1 MVDRT
6 TGRLRGTERDTASL
20 TRMAVMGAFA
30 LVLAA
35 LLIGGVWLTARPL
48 ALLFAAIVIAEAA
61 APLIDRAGKVMP
73 RGVAVGVLYLGVAA
87 LFGGLLWYL
96 APTLVTQARELAE
109 QAPATIER
117 LRNTVQGWDLA
128 GGNDILSKITSGFG
142 KMTDLLIALPM
153 MIVSTSLDLV
163 LVVAMSAYWLL
174 TRSRVAR
181 FSRSLVPSDDEAQVQ
196 RVLEELSSTVGGYVR
211 GTLISALLVGTIVY
225 IGLLVIGVDYPLV
238 LALVAGFGEI
248 IPVVG
253 PVFAAVPTTL
263 VAFATSPTQGL
274 IVLVFYVIVQQI
286 ESNLI
291 TPNVMSRETDIP
303 PLLVLI
309 ALSIGAALGG
319 IVGALVAI
327 PLAGVLKVLVV
338 EVVAPFVRRW
348 TGATD
353 APTTMAEAQ
362 EARSD

>member
-1 MVDRT
+1 MADRIAGRSGT
-6 TGRLRGTERDTASL
+6 TEHDTTWLA
-20 TRMAVMGAFA
+20 RMAVMGAFA
-30 LVLAA
+30 LVLAT

-61 APLIDRAGKVMP
+61 APLIDRASRVVP
-73 RGVAVGVLYLGVAA
+73 RGVGVGVLYLGLAA
-87 LFGGLLWYL
+87 GFGGLLWYL
-96 APTLVTQARELAE
+96 APTLVTQARELAD

-117 LRNTVQGWDLA
+117 LRSTVQGWDIA
-128 GGNDILSKITSGFG
+128 GGNDVLSKV
-142 KMTDLLIALPM
+142 TDGLSRFTDVLIALPM
-153 MIVSTSLDLV
+153 TIVSTALDLV

-181 FSRSLVPSDDEAQVQ
+181 FARSLAPANERGRVQ
-196 RVLEELSSTVGGYVR
+196 RVLEESSSTVGGYVR

-225 IGLLVIGVDYPLV
+225 IGLLVIGVDYALV

-291 TPNVMSRETDIP
+291 TPNVMSHETDIP

-319 IVGALVAI
+319 IVGGLVAI
-327 PLAGVLKVLVV
+327 PLAGVLKVLIV

-348 TGATD
+348 TGASD
-353 APTTMAEAQ
+353 APTTVEQAQ
-362 EARSD
+362 ESRSG